1 MPQVYTY
8 WTEVFPREKRI
19 TYEICY
25 MLVTLQFWG
34 CLFISGYYG
43 IRVKYKWLYKYVRCL
58 QRPLYLFILALI
70 SDNNKCYWAEKITSV
85 SWFSYHIS
93 IEPLLWMFVNLRD
106 WCHPLEIL
114 MIYCCQVIF
123 VFFALNSND
132 RMKLKKVINDWA
144 FHAYQYV

>member
-1 MPQVYTY
+1 MLYACN
-8 WTEVFPREKRI
+8 I
-19 TYEICY
+19 TILRLPFYFWLLLKIPNDGG
-25 MLVTLQFWG
+25 LTLR
-34 CLFISGYYG
+34 CN
-43 IRVKYKWLYKYVRCL
+43 YKWVYKYVRCL
-58 QRPLYLFILALI
+58 QRPLYSFILALI
-70 SDNNKCYWAEKITSV
+70 SDRNNCYWAEKITSV

-114 MIYCCQVIF
+114 MINCCQVIF